1 MLTRIA
7 TFELRLQLRSPLFFI
22 GFLLFF
28 LLTFASVTLDGIQ
41 IGDRGNVH
49 VNSPYAIL
57 QTLAVMN
64 LFAIFVVTAFVA
76 NVVIR
81 DDETGFAPII
91 RTTRVSKLDY
101 LVGRF
106 VGAIV
111 AAFLLLTGV
120 PLAILIGS
128 WMPWIDP
135 EKLGPFV
142 PGHYLY
148 ALFFYGV
155 PTLVVMSSG
164 FFALATLTRSMLWT
178 YVGVIAF
185 LVLFILSGELLKD
198 PAYDTFSALIDPF
211 GLGALGQAT
220 KYWTAADRNT
230 MLPPVTGLI
239 LQNRALWLGVG
250 LVLFLIAYARFRFEA
265 KDARPRVRKKEKPAP
280 AEAPHGPRARHSA
293 RHSGRHS
300 GALHAASGWEQFLA
314 LTRFDMRF
322 VFESPAFFVLL
333 AIGIINAYGGL
344 VGAVEQSGSQSF
356 PVTRLLVDA
365 LRGAFTL
372 IPIIIAIYYSGE
384 LVWRDRERRIHEIV
398 DATAAPDWAFMLPKV
413 FAIALVLLSTNA
425 VGALTGALFQ
435 LFHGYYRL
443 EPLGYLLWFVLPGFI
458 AAVILAALA
467 VFVQALVPHK
477 VVGWAVMLVYVV
489 STVTLHNVGFEHNL
503 YTYGGA
509 PPVPL
514 SDMNGMGRFWVGR
527 AWFNAY
533 WLTFAFL
540 LLVFAH
546 LLWRRGA
553 EPRLRPRLMRL
564 GRRLRGTPGWLIAGA
579 AVLWLGLGCFIFYN
593 TNVLN
598 EYRTSREEER
608 HLADYER
615 ELLGFEKIPQP
626 RIVEVKLAVD
636 IQPNAPRAL
645 TVGSYVIEN
654 RTPAPLTHVHVRW
667 SKSLCMD
674 RLEVEGASLEREY
687 AGFEYR
693 IYAFQTPLQ
702 PGERRLL
709 SFSTRLEQ
717 RGFPNGAPLT
727 RIVDN
732 GTFLDNFEIAPILG
746 MDRSMLI
753 RDRNKRRKQGL
764 PSELRPP
771 KLEDEAATAN
781 HYLRHDSDW
790 VTAELS
796 VTTDADQTP
805 LAPGYAVSDTTTGD
819 RRTLI
824 TRTEAPIH
832 NFFSIQSA
840 RYAIEKDSW
849 VGRDGKTVDLSVYYH
864 PQHVYNVRRML
875 TAMKASLDV
884 FTERFSPFQFR
895 QARILEFPAYED
907 FAQSFANTV
916 PYSEAIGFIQDFDER
931 ESAEKIDF
939 VTFVTA
945 HEIGHQW
952 WAHQVIG
959 ADKQGMT
966 MLSESFAQYSALLVM
981 EQMYG
986 KEQIRKFLK
995 RSLDHYLRSRGGE
1008 VVEELPLVRVEDQPY
1023 IHYEKGGLVMYW
1035 LKEVV
1040 GEDVVDRALSKLLAR
1055 YAFKAA
1061 PYPSASDFVTLL
1073 RQEAGPEHAQL
1084 ITDLFENI
1092 TLYDM
1097 KASDAKVRAVPGGK
1111 YVVSF
1116 DVQGKKLYADGIG
1129 KETEAPLNE
1138 VFNVG
1143 AFSEEPGKKHY
1154 TRESVLAFE
1163 RRSLQTGKQQVTLLV
1178 DRLPHF
1184 VGVDPFNER
1193 IDRNADDNL
1202 SEVPAP

>member
-28 LLTFASVTLDGIQ
+28 LLTFGSVTIDQIQ

-64 LFAIFVVTAFVA
+64 VFAIFVVTAFVA

-91 RTTRVSKLDY
+91 RTTRVSKFDY

-142 PGHYLY
+142 PGHYVY
-148 ALFFYGV
+148 ALFFYGL
-155 PTLVVMSSG
+155 PTLVVMSAG

-178 YVGVIAF
+178 YVGVVAF
-185 LVLFILSGELLKD
+185 LVLFILSGELLRD
-198 PAYDTFSALIDPF
+198 PAYDTFSALADPF
-211 GLGALGQAT
+211 GLGALGQTT

-230 MLPPVTGLI
+230 MLPPVSGVV
-239 LQNRALWLGVG
+239 LQNRALWFGVG
-250 LVLFLIAYARFRFEA
+250 LVLFLIAYTRFRFEA
-265 KDARPRVRKKEKPAP
+265 KEKRPRKSKKAAPAQAAHGPRVRPAG
-280 AEAPHGPRARHSA
+280 ELRR
-293 RHSGRHS
+293 
-300 GALHAASGWEQFLA
+300 ASGWEQFLT

-322 VFESPAFFVLL
+322 VFKSPAFFVLL
-333 AIGIINAYGGL
+333 AIGIINAYGAMT
-344 VGAVEQSGSQSF
+344 GALEQFGSRSF
-356 PVTRLLVDA
+356 PVTRLLVEA
-365 LRGAFTL
+365 LRDAFTL

-384 LVWRDRERRIHEIV
+384 LVWRDREQRMHEIV

-413 FAIALVLLSTNA
+413 FAISLVLLSTNL
-425 VGALTGALFQ
+425 VGALSGALFQ
-435 LFHGYYRL
+435 LFHGYYWF
-443 EPLGYLLWFVLPGFI
+443 EPLGYLAWFVLPGLI
-458 AAVILAALA
+458 GAVILAALA

-477 VVGWAVMLVYVV
+477 VVGWAVMLVYIV
-489 STVTLHNVGFEHNL
+489 STITLHNVGFEHNL
-503 YTYGGA
+503 YSYGGA

-514 SDMNGMGRFWVGR
+514 SDMNGMGRFWIGR

-533 WLTFAFL
+533 WLTFAFV

-546 LLWRRGA
+546 LLWRRGT
-553 EPRLRPRLMRL
+553 EPRLGPRVARL

-593 TNVLN
+593 TNILN
-598 EYRTSREEER
+598 EYRTKPENER
-608 HLADYER
+608 HSADYER
-615 ELLGFEKIPQP
+615 ELLGFEKVPQP
-626 RIVEVKLAVD
+626 RIAEVKLAVD

-645 TVGSYVIEN
+645 TLGSYVIEN

-667 SKSLCMD
+667 SKPLQMD
-674 RLEVEGASLEREY
+674 RLEVEGATLEREY

-693 IYAFQTPLQ
+693 IYAFQTPMQ

-709 SFSTRLEQ
+709 SFATRLEE
-717 RGFPNGAPLT
+717 RGFPNGSPLT

-732 GTFLDNFEIAPILG
+732 GTFLDNFEIAPFLG
-746 MDRSMLI
+746 MDRGMLL

-805 LAPGYAVSDTTTGD
+805 LAPGYTVSDTTTGN

-840 RYAIEKDSW
+840 RYAIEKAAW
-849 VGRDGKTVDLSVYYH
+849 VSHDGKAVDLSVYYH
-864 PQHVYNVRRML
+864 PPHVHNVQRML
-875 TAMKASLDV
+875 TAMKASLGV

-895 QARILEFPAYED
+895 QARILEFPAYDD

-916 PYSEAIGFIQDFDER
+916 PYSESIGFIQDFDDE

-939 VTFVTA
+939 VTFATA

-1008 VVEELPLVRVEDQPY
+1008 VVEELPLVRVEDQAY

-1040 GEDVVDRALSKLLAR
+1040 GQDVVDRALSKLLAR
-1055 YAFKAA
+1055 YAFKPA
-1061 PYPSASDFVTLL
+1061 PYPSSSDFITLL

-1097 KASDAKVRAVPGGK
+1097 KASDAKVRALPGGK
-1111 YVVSF
+1111 YEVSF
-1116 DVQGKKLYADGIG
+1116 DVEGKKLYADGVG

-1138 VFNVG
+1138 EFNVG

-1163 RRSLQTGKQQVTLLV
+1163 RRTLQTGKQQVTLLV
-1178 DRLPHF
+1178 DKLPHF

-1193 IDRNADDNL
+1193 IDRNGDDNL
-1202 SEVPAP
+1202 TEVPAP

>member
-7 TFELRLQLRSPLFFI
+7 SFELRLQLRSPLFFI
-22 GFLLFF
+22 GFFLFF
-28 LLTFASVTLDGIQ
+28 LLTFGSVTIDQIQ

-64 LFAIFVVTAFVA
+64 VFAIFVVTAFVA

-91 RTTRVSKLDY
+91 RTTRVSKFDY

-111 AAFLLLTGV
+111 AAFVLLTGV

-128 WMPWIDP
+128 SMPWIDP

-155 PTLVVMSSG
+155 PTLVIMSSG

-178 YVGVIAF
+178 YVGVVAF
-185 LVLFILSGELLKD
+185 LVLFALSGELLRD
-198 PAYDTFSALIDPF
+198 PAYDTFAALADPF
-211 GLGALGQAT
+211 GLGALGQST

-230 MLPPVTGLI
+230 LLPPVTGLV

-250 LVLFLIAYARFRFEA
+250 LALFALTFARFRFEA
-265 KDARPRVRKKEKPAP
+265 KDQRPRSRKSKSKSKKAAP
-280 AEAPHGPRARHSA
+280 AATPHGPRARP
-293 RHSGRHS
+293 SGEQPRA
-300 GALHAASGWEQFLA
+300 GGWEQFLT

-322 VFESPAFFVLL
+322 VFKSPAFFVLL
-333 AIGIINAYGGL
+333 AIGVINAYGAMT
-344 VGAVEQSGSQSF
+344 GAVEQFGSQSF
-356 PVTRLLVDA
+356 PVTRLLVNA
-365 LRGAFTL
+365 LRGAFS
-372 IPIIIAIYYSGE
+372 IVPIIIAIYYSGE

-413 FAIALVLLSTNA
+413 FAITLVLLSTNVLGA
-425 VGALTGALFQ
+425 VTGALFQ
-435 LFHGYYRL
+435 LFHGYYQL
-443 EPLGYLLWFVLPGFI
+443 EPLGYLAWFVLPGLI
-458 AAVILAALA
+458 GAVILAALA
-467 VFVQALVPHK
+467 VFVQTLVPHK
-477 VVGWAVMLVYVV
+477 VVGWAVMLVYIV
-489 STVTLHNVGFEHNL
+489 TTITLHNIGFEHNL
-503 YTYGGA
+503 YSYGGA

-514 SDMNGMGRFWVGR
+514 SDMNGMGRFWIGR

-533 WLTFAFL
+533 WLTIAFI

-546 LLWRRGA
+546 LFWRRGA

-564 GRRLRGTPGWLIAGA
+564 RRRLRGTPGRLIAGA
-579 AVLWLGLGCFIFYN
+579 ALLSLGLGSFIFYN

-598 EYRTSREEER
+598 EYSTSPEQER
-608 HLADYER
+608 HSADYER
-615 ELLGFEKIPQP
+615 DFLGFEKLPQP
-626 RIVEVKLAVD
+626 RIAEVKLAVD
-636 IQPNAPRAL
+636 IQPNAPRVL

-654 RTPAPLTHVHVRW
+654 RMPAPLTHVHVRW
-667 SKSLCMD
+667 TKPLRME
-674 RLEVEGASLEREY
+674 RLEVEGATLERDY
-687 AGFEYR
+687 ADFQYR
-693 IYAFQTPLQ
+693 IYAFQTPMQ

-709 SFSTRLEQ
+709 SFSTRFEE
-717 RGFPNGAPLT
+717 RGFPNGSPLT

-732 GTFLDNFEIAPILG
+732 GTFLNNFEIAPMLG
-746 MDRSMLI
+746 MDRGILL

-764 PSELRPP
+764 PADLRPP

-805 LAPGYAVSDTTTGD
+805 VAPGYAVSDTTTGN

-849 VGRDGKTVDLSVYYH
+849 VGRDGKPVALSVYYH
-864 PQHVYNVRRML
+864 PPHVHNVRRML
-875 TAMKASLDV
+875 TTMQASLGL
-884 FTERFSPFQFR
+884 FSERFSPFQFR

-916 PYSEAIGFIQDFDER
+916 PYSEAIGFIQDFDDR

-995 RSLDHYLRSRGGE
+995 RSLDRYLRSRGGE

-1040 GEDVVDRALSKLLAR
+1040 GQDVVDRALQKLLAR
-1055 YAFKAA
+1055 YAFKPA
-1061 PYPSASDFVTLL
+1061 PYPSSSDFVTLL

-1097 KASDAKVRAVPGGK
+1097 KASEAKARALPGGK
-1111 YVVSF
+1111 YEVSF
-1116 DVQGKKLYADGIG
+1116 DVEAKKLYADGVG

-1138 VFNVG
+1138 MFDVG
-1143 AFSEEPGKKHY
+1143 AFSEEPGKKDY
-1154 TRESVLAFE
+1154 TRASVLAFE
-1163 RRSLQTGKQQVTLLV
+1163 RRTLQTGKHQITLQV
-1178 DRLPHF
+1178 DKLPHF

-1193 IDRNADDNL
+1193 IDRNGDDNL
-1202 SEVPAP
+1202 TEVPAP